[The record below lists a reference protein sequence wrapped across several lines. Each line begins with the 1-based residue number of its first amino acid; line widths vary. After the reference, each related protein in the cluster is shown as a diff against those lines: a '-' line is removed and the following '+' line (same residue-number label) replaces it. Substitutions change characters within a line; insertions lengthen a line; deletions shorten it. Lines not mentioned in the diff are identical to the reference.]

1 MITMRGQA
9 PEQHNILYH
18 SYDLS
23 SDEAR
28 VAVSMRFQ
36 FVLDDLV
43 MTGASDML
51 SKNLTAE
58 LRGKIG
64 APIRMIASFG
74 RTLLNKTIRLGVCA
88 VSSGGV
94 SGALLTLAVLTILTR
109 QPNPT
114 PVPSPS

>member
-1 MITMRGQA
+1 
-9 PEQHNILYH
+9 
-18 SYDLS
+18 
-23 SDEAR
+23 
-28 VAVSMRFQ
+28 MRFQ
-36 FVLDDLV
+36 FALDDLV

-58 LRGKIG
+58 LRDRIG
-64 APIRMIASFG
+64 VLIHVIVSFG
-74 RTLLNKTIRLGVCA
+74 RAFLNKMIRLGVCA

>member
-1 MITMRGQA
+1 MITMCGRTS
-9 PEQHNILYH
+9 EQHNILYH

-28 VAVSMRFQ
+28 VAASM
-36 FVLDDLV
+36 VLDDLM

-51 SKNLTAE
+51 SKKPTAE
-58 LRGKIG
+58 PQDRIG
-64 APIRMIASFG
+64 VPIHVIVSFV
-74 RTLLNKTIRLGVCA
+74 RTFLDKVIRLGVCA

-94 SGALLTLAVLTILTR
+94 SGALLTLTVLTILTR